1 MGAELRIESE
11 DAVNLAA
18 ELSSLTGKTVEDAV
32 IAVLRASVARERAA
46 QERSRQIMA
55 IAAEIRAQ
63 FNPPFPTSDHSD
75 LYGEDGLP
83 V

>member
-1 MGAELRIESE
+1 MGAELRIESD
-11 DAVNLAA
+11 DAVMLAA

-32 IAVLRASVARERAA
+32 IAVLRAGVARERAA
-46 QERSRQIMA
+46 QERSRQILE
-55 IAAEIRAQ
+55 IAAEIREQ

-83 V
+83 A